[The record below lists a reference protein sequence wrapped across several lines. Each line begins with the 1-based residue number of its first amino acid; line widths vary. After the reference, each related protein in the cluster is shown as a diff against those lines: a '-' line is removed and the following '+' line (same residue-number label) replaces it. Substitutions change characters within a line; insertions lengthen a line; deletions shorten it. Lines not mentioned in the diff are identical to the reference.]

1 LYYLNIFI
9 IWFFSSNIKDLGT
22 NAAEPDWGMENHW
35 YYMDVL
41 KAFKTDSSHFT
52 HPIYAEVK
60 DPEEIS
66 VNICIYYY
74 IFHFFF

>member
-1 LYYLNIFI
+1 M
-9 IWFFSSNIKDLGT
+9 GT
-22 NAAEPDWGMENHW
+22 NAAEPEWGMGNQW
-35 YYMDVL
+35 YYNDVL

-66 VNICIYYY
+66 VSIYLNIIY
-74 IFHFFF
+74 